1 MESCTENNQNFK
13 MELIQT
19 PTDIEKSVLQ
29 YWIINCK
36 ACFLVTDV
44 FLSLN
49 SMNITLT
56 FFFLILNVLTLKSNI
71 SMNAILYFANWVLL
85 T

>member
-1 MESCTENNQNFK
+1 MEYGTEKNQNFK

-19 PTDIEKSVLQ
+19 PTGIESVLH

-36 ACFLVTDV
+36 ACFLVTDF

-49 SMNITLT
+49 STNVTLT
-56 FFFLILNVLTLKSNI
+56 IFTNLKCAYSNI
-71 SMNAILYFANWVLL
+71 KYQYEWNTVFC
-85 T
+85 